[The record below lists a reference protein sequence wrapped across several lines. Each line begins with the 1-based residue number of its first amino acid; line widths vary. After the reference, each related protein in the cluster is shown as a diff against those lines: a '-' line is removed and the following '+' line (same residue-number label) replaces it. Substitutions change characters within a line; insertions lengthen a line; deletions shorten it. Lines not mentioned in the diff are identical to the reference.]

1 MRRLIVPLPVSLQH
15 SQSEMVAVM
24 SSTRITAA
32 GERIIKPMIS
42 LARCSKLA
50 RIIVTGSKSAEVMID
65 LHRLGY
71 TRVSTTANS
80 GLPAG
85 QYDVALVDGRQ
96 CSIKAIE
103 TTIDWLVGFLSLRGV
118 LIVWLDPHEPVAKG
132 RLRAVLESHDFQ
144 VEAGTILEQGL
155 AVSARRRQQ
164 GATSKVA

>member
-1 MRRLIVPLPVSLQH
+1 
-15 SQSEMVAVM
+15 MVAVM

-32 GERIIKPMIS
+32 GERIIQPMIS

-103 TTIDWLVGFLSLRGV
+103 TAIDWLFLSLRGV